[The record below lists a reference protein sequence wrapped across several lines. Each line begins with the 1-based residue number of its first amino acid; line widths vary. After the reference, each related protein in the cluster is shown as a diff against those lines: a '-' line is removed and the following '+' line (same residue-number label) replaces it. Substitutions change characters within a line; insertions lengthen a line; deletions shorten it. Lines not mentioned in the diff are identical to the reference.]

1 MNENWQNKIGDILAK
16 LLPAGSISGAPKE
29 KLHKLFSKQKN
40 KTRLLHGNFGIFDG
54 KTLQSAVA
62 IRFISQVDEKFYFH
76 SGGGITI
83 HSNVQDE
90 YEELLEKVYLPI
102 EGAD

>member
-1 MNENWQNKIGDILAK
+1 MKNWQKSNWGYFRETVARW
-16 LLPAGSISGAPKE
+16 SISGAKR
-29 KLHKLFSKQKN
+29 KNHTNYSASRKQ

-54 KTLQSAVA
+54 KHLQSAVA
-62 IRFISQVDEKFYFH
+62 IRFISQVDEKCYFH

-90 YEELLEKVYLPI
+90 YAELLEKVYLPI

>member
-1 MNENWQNKIGDILAK
+1 MKWHTVRKRALTW
-16 LLPAGSISGAPKE
+16 LLEAMRIPTAETGI
-29 KLHKLFSKQKN
+29 
-40 KTRLLHGNFGIFDG
+40 FGIFDG

-62 IRFISQVDEKFYFH
+62 IRFISQLDEKFYFH

>member
-1 MNENWQNKIGDILAK
+1 M
-16 LLPAGSISGAPKE
+16 
-29 KLHKLFSKQKN
+29 
-40 KTRLLHGNFGIFDG
+40 
-54 KTLQSAVA
+54 A

-90 YEELLEKVYLPI
+90 YKELLEKVYLPI